1 VEPDK
6 DLARGLAADLP
17 ASGNREAL
25 KNAAGAA
32 PKFHRM
38 APIIDQ
44 IRSRGGVDPDRI
56 VDAVGQALRK
66 EFGADPGQMA
76 LQAIIFS
83 ASRRE

>member
-1 VEPDK
+1 
-6 DLARGLAADLP
+6 
-17 ASGNREAL
+17 
-25 KNAAGAA
+25 
-32 PKFHRM
+32 M

-83 ASRRE
+83 VSRRE